1 MKHMKKSTNKSARW
15 FRFSQVLQSILASC
29 SLLLP
34 IGAAAQEPFSNPSFG
49 EVSLISG
56 FEPDPHTVSIYA
68 GGSVDLSASRL
79 VDCVGFV
86 SDAPDYRVVYDSDNQ
101 QRSLSFYAE
110 SESDTVLLVNDPDGE
125 WYCND
130 DYSDELG
137 LASGLDFSSP
147 QSGVYDIW
155 VGSYEDEFSS
165 ATLYVTELGYLIDPE
180 AEGSDTDNGDW
191 GSASSGTAFFVS
203 ESGHLITNFHV
214 VSECSSIQFQL
225 PGEPPVAATVIA
237 TNAVYDLAL
246 LKAELE
252 KPPANFPFA
261 RRPGLGQE
269 IVVYGFPL
277 RGDLSSQ
284 GNLTSGV
291 ISALT
296 GLNDDLSM
304 FQVSA
309 QIQPGN
315 SGGPV
320 LDRYG
325 AVTGVIVAMADAG
338 YFAEQSGSIPQN
350 INFAIRPGIVQ
361 SFLDINNID
370 YQYSAEETELR
381 IAEIAEIAQTFTG
394 ALVCESF

>member
-1 MKHMKKSTNKSARW
+1 MKKSTNKSARW
-15 FRFSQVLQSILASC
+15 FRSSQVLQSILASC

-34 IGAAAQEPFSNPSFG
+34 IGSAAQDPFSNPSFG

-56 FEPDPHTVSIYA
+56 FDPDPHAVSIYA
-68 GGSVDLSASRL
+68 GGSVDLSVSRL

-110 SESDTVLLVNDPDGE
+110 SESDTVLLINDPDGE

-155 VGSYEDEFSS
+155 VGSYENEFSS

-180 AEGSDTDNGDW
+180 AEGSDPDDGVR

-246 LKAELE
+246 LKTELE

-261 RRPGLGQE
+261 RRPDLGQE

-296 GLNDDLSM
+296 ALNDDLSM

-325 AVTGVIVAMADAG
+325 AVTGVIVAMADSG

-370 YQYSAEETELR
+370 YQYSAGETELR

-394 ALVCESF
+394 ALVCESL